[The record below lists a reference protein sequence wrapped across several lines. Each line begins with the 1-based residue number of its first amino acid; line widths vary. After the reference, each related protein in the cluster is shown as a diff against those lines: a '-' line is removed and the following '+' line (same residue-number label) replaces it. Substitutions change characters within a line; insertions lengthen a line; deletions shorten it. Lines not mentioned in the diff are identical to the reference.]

1 MLIKEHHSCRSLYLF
16 GIAMSIT
23 AFPVLARIIQEKGLT
38 KTHLGTISLAS
49 AANGDITAWCLL
61 AVVIAIA
68 QAGEYAEC
76 RLQYIILHSVH
87 FFFMFLAVRP
97 FLRMIGH
104 IYHNKEVIDK
114 ALVALMFLL
123 LIVSSYFTEIL
134 GLHALFGAFIA
145 GVVMPGNIKFRK
157 IMTEKV
163 EDVSLALFLPLFFVS
178 TGLRYGDRSAEH
190 TGTLGHVWNLHRS
203 GYYR

>member
-1 MLIKEHHSCRSLYLF
+1 
-16 GIAMSIT
+16 
-23 AFPVLARIIQEKGLT
+23 
-38 KTHLGTISLAS
+38 
-49 AANGDITAWCLL
+49 
-61 AVVIAIA
+61 
-68 QAGEYAEC
+68 
-76 RLQYIILHSVH
+76 
-87 FFFMFLAVRP
+87 
-97 FLRMIGH
+97 MIGH

-163 EDVSLALFLPLFFVS
+163 EARVIGSFPSAFLCLD
-178 TGLRYGDRSAEH
+178 RIAYGDRLVEH
-190 TGTLGHVWNLHRS
+190 SGTLGHVRNLHSS

>member
-1 MLIKEHHSCRSLYLF
+1 
-16 GIAMSIT
+16 
-23 AFPVLARIIQEKGLT
+23 
-38 KTHLGTISLAS
+38 
-49 AANGDITAWCLL
+49 
-61 AVVIAIA
+61 
-68 QAGEYAEC
+68 
-76 RLQYIILHSVH
+76 
-87 FFFMFLAVRP
+87 MFLAVRP

-163 EDVSLALFLPLFFVS
+163 EDVSLALFLPLFRFDR
-178 TGLRYGDRSAEH
+178 TAYGDRSAEH

>member
-1 MLIKEHHSCRSLYLF
+1 M
-16 GIAMSIT
+16 
-23 AFPVLARIIQEKGLT
+23 
-38 KTHLGTISLAS
+38 
-49 AANGDITAWCLL
+49 
-61 AVVIAIA
+61 IAIA
-68 QAGEYAEC
+68 QAGSMLSAVYNI
-76 RLQYIILHSVH
+76 LFSILYIL
-87 FFFMFLAVRP
+87 FMFLAVRP

-178 TGLRYGDRSAEH
+178 TGLRTEIGLLNTPELWAMCGIFIVVAIIGKFGEH
-190 TGTLGHVWNLHRS
+190 CFPPVLSVKAGKTVFIS
-203 GYYR
+203 GP

>member
-1 MLIKEHHSCRSLYLF
+1 M
-16 GIAMSIT
+16 
-23 AFPVLARIIQEKGLT
+23 T

-68 QAGEYAEC
+68 QAGSMLSAVYNI
-76 RLQYIILHSVH
+76 LFSILYIL
-87 FFFMFLAVRP
+87 FMFLAVRP

-157 IMTEKV
+157 IMTERWKTYHWR
-163 EDVSLALFLPLFFVS
+163 SSCRFFRFDR
-178 TGLRYGDRSAEH
+178 TAYGDRSAEH

>member
-1 MLIKEHHSCRSLYLF
+1 
-16 GIAMSIT
+16 
-23 AFPVLARIIQEKGLT
+23 
-38 KTHLGTISLAS
+38 
-49 AANGDITAWCLL
+49 
-61 AVVIAIA
+61 
-68 QAGEYAEC
+68 
-76 RLQYIILHSVH
+76 
-87 FFFMFLAVRP
+87 MFLAVRP

-134 GLHALFGAFIA
+134 GLHALFGAFIVGA
-145 GVVMPGNIKFRK
+145 GHAREHQIPQDHDGKGGRRIIGALPAAFFRFDR
-157 IMTEKV
+157 T
-163 EDVSLALFLPLFFVS
+163 A
-178 TGLRYGDRSAEH
+178 YGDRLWPEH